1 MGRDDARGDA
11 DGRHPV
17 TADATPA
24 TLTAYAEPTRPVRAG
39 WIAAFAG
46 VWLGL
51 WMAQLVPVQVLL
63 PLQIAAQHASDDWLV
78 SLVTYGLVSAVAGTF
93 VVIAYPIVGALSDRT
108 RSRFGRR
115 RPWILG
121 GVVLASVGLALLGVQ
136 TESLGTVTMWTA
148 VMMGFCMASAAL
160 TAVMA
165 DRVPAG
171 QRGLVSGWISAPNAI
186 GILVGIVLVTAV
198 FTTTASGYLA
208 LAVCC
213 VGLAVPFL
221 LVLRDV
227 PLTTSEAALLGPLT
241 VRTILSSIWVDP
253 RRHPDF
259 AWTVASRVLINL
271 GNAIATTMLLYFFT
285 FALRVADPT
294 GFLVFT
300 TVIYMVVTIVASV
313 ALGKLSD
320 VVQRRRVFVLASGV
334 AQAVSALLLAVAP
347 AESTAVIGAVLLGL
361 GQGCFF
367 AVDQALA
374 TQVLPS
380 AETRGKDVGIMNI
393 ALAGPQAFGPLLG
406 AGAVVLFGGFSGL
419 FLASGLAGLLGSVI
433 IMRVRSVR

>member
-1 MGRDDARGDA
+1 VTA
-11 DGRHPV
+11 DGRTVPV
-17 TADATPA
+17 AV
-24 TLTAYAEPTRPVRAG
+24 YAEPTRPVRAG

-46 VWLGL
+46 AWLGL

-63 PLQIAAQHASDDWLV
+63 PLQIAAQHSSDEWLTSLV
-78 SLVTYGLVSAVAGTF
+78 SYGLVSAVAGAF

-121 GVVLASVGLALLGVQ
+121 GSLTSGVGLALLGIQSETV
-136 TESLGTVTMWTA
+136 GTIVMWTV
-148 VMMGFCMASAAL
+148 VMLGFCMASAAL

-165 DRVPAG
+165 DQVPEN
-171 QRGLVSGWISAPNAI
+171 QRGLVSGWISAPNAL
-186 GILVGIVLVTAV
+186 GILLGIVLVTAV
-198 FTTTASGYLA
+198 FTTIPSGYLA
-208 LAVCC
+208 LAVS
-213 VGLAVPFL
+213 VVVLAVPF
-221 LVLRDV
+221 VLRLRDA
-227 PLTTSEAALLGPLT
+227 PLSPSDAARLGPLT
-241 VRTILSSIWVDP
+241 ARSVLASIWVDP

-285 FALRVADPT
+285 FALGVPDPT

-300 TVIYMVVTIVASV
+300 TVIYMVVTIVASI

-320 VVQRRRVFVLASGV
+320 VLGRRRVFVLASGV
-334 AQAVSALLLAVAP
+334 AQALAALLLAVAP
-347 AESTAVIGAVLLGL
+347 AESTSIVGAVLLGL

-393 ALAGPQAFGPLLG
+393 AMAGPQAFGPLLG
-406 AGAVVLFGGFSGL
+406 AGAVVLFGGFPGL
-419 FLASGLAGLLGSVI
+419 FIASGVTGLLGAAVV
-433 IMRVRSVR
+433 MRVRSVR

>member
-1 MGRDDARGDA
+1 M
-11 DGRHPV
+11 

-24 TLTAYAEPTRPVRAG
+24 PLTAYAEPTRPVRAG

-63 PLQIAAQHASDDWLV
+63 PLQIAAQHTSDDWLV
-78 SLVTYGLVSAVAGTF
+78 SLVAYGLVSAVAGTF
-93 VVIAYPIVGALSDRT
+93 VVVAYPIVGALSDRT

-121 GVVLASVGLALLGVQ
+121 GVVLAAVGLALLGVQ

-171 QRGLVSGWISAPNAI
+171 QRGHVSGWISAPNAI
-186 GILVGIVLVTAV
+186 GILLGIVLVTAV

>member
-1 MGRDDARGDA
+1 MTAEEQTA
-11 DGRHPV
+11 PV
-17 TADATPA
+17 A
-24 TLTAYAEPTRPVRAG
+24 AYAEPTRPVHAG

-46 VWLGL
+46 AWLGL

-63 PLQIAAQHASDDWLV
+63 PLQIAAQHASDEWLTSLV
-78 SLVTYGLVSAVAGTF
+78 SYGLVSAVAGAF
-93 VVIAYPIVGALSDRT
+93 VVVAYPIVGALSDRT

-121 GVVLASVGLALLGVQ
+121 GSLTAAAGLALLGIQ
-136 TESLGTVTMWTA
+136 TETVGTIVMWTV
-148 VMMGFCMASAAL
+148 VMLGFCMASAAL

-165 DRVPAG
+165 DQVPEG
-171 QRGLVSGWISAPNAI
+171 QRGLVSGWISAPNAL
-186 GILVGIVLVTAV
+186 GILLGIVLVTAV
-198 FTTTASGYLA
+198 FTTIPSGYLA
-208 LAVCC
+208 LAVCA
-213 VGLAVPFL
+213 VVLAVPFVV
-221 LVLRDV
+221 VLRDA
-227 PLTTSEAALLGPLT
+227 PLSASDAARLGPLT
-241 VRTILSSIWVDP
+241 ARSVLASIWVDP
-253 RRHPDF
+253 RLHPDF
-259 AWTVASRVLINL
+259 AWTVTSRVLINL

-285 FALRVADPT
+285 FALGVADPT

-320 VVQRRRVFVLASGV
+320 VLGRRRVFVLASGT
-334 AQAVSALLLAVAP
+334 AQAVAALLLAVAP
-347 AESTAVIGAVLLGL
+347 AESTSIVGAVLLGL

-393 ALAGPQAFGPLLG
+393 AMAGPQAFGPLLG
-406 AGAVVLFGGFSGL
+406 AGAVVLFGGFPGL
-419 FLASGLAGLLGSVI
+419 FIASGVTGLLGAVAV
-433 IMRVRSVR
+433 MRVRSVR

>member
-1 MGRDDARGDA
+1 MTAEEQTA
-11 DGRHPV
+11 PV
-17 TADATPA
+17 A
-24 TLTAYAEPTRPVRAG
+24 AYAEPTRPVHAG

-46 VWLGL
+46 AWLGL

-63 PLQIAAQHASDDWLV
+63 PLQIAAQHASDEWLTSLV
-78 SLVTYGLVSAVAGTF
+78 SYGLVSAVAGAF
-93 VVIAYPIVGALSDRT
+93 VVVAYPIVGALSDRT

-121 GVVLASVGLALLGVQ
+121 GSLTAAAGLALLGIQ
-136 TESLGTVTMWTA
+136 TETVGTIVMWTV
-148 VMMGFCMASAAL
+148 VMLGFCMASAAL

-165 DRVPAG
+165 DQVPEG
-171 QRGLVSGWISAPNAI
+171 QRGLVSGWISAPNAL
-186 GILVGIVLVTAV
+186 GILLGIVLVTAV
-198 FTTTASGYLA
+198 FTTIPSGYLA
-208 LAVCC
+208 LTVCAV
-213 VGLAVPFL
+213 VLAVPFVV
-221 LVLRDV
+221 VLRDA
-227 PLTTSEAALLGPLT
+227 PLSASDAARLGPLT
-241 VRTILSSIWVDP
+241 ARSVLASIWVDP
-253 RRHPDF
+253 RLHPDF
-259 AWTVASRVLINL
+259 AWTVTSRVLINL

-285 FALRVADPT
+285 FALGVADPT

-320 VVQRRRVFVLASGV
+320 VLGRRRVFVLASGT
-334 AQAVSALLLAVAP
+334 AQAVAALLLAVAP
-347 AESTAVIGAVLLGL
+347 AESTSIVGAVLLGL

-393 ALAGPQAFGPLLG
+393 AMAGPQAFGPLLG
-406 AGAVVLFGGFSGL
+406 AGAVVLFGGFPGL
-419 FLASGLAGLLGSVI
+419 FIASGVTGLLGAVAV
-433 IMRVRSVR
+433 MRVRSVR

>member
-1 MGRDDARGDA
+1 M
-11 DGRHPV
+11 
-17 TADATPA
+17 TAEPRPHE
-24 TLTAYAEPTRPVRAG
+24 LSAYAEPTRPVRAG

-63 PLQIAAQHASDDWLV
+63 PLQIADQHRSEDWLA
-78 SLVTYGLVSAVAGTF
+78 SLVAYGVVSAVAGT
-93 VVIAYPIVGALSDRT
+93 VVVVAYPIVGALSDRT

-115 RPWILG
+115 RPWILA
-121 GVVLASVGLALLGVQ
+121 GVLCVGVGLSLLGIQ
-136 TESLGTVTMWTA
+136 TETIGTVAMWTLT
-148 VMMGFCMASAAL
+148 MLGFCMASAAL

-171 QRGLVSGWISAPNAI
+171 QRGLVSGWISAPNAL
-186 GILVGIVLVTAV
+186 GILLGMVLVTAV

-208 LAVCC
+208 LAVCA
-213 VGLAVPFL
+213 VVLAVPFL
-221 LVLRDV
+221 LRLRDI
-227 PLTTSEAALLGPLT
+227 PLTPAEAALLGPLT
-241 VRTILSSIWVDP
+241 IGAVLSSIWVDP

-271 GNAIATTMLLYFFT
+271 SNAIATTMLLYFFT
-285 FALRVADPT
+285 FALHLPDPT
-294 GFLVFT
+294 EFLVFT
-300 TVIYMVVTIVASV
+300 TVIYMVVTIVASIGF
-313 ALGKLSD
+313 GKLSD
-320 VVQRRRVFVLASGV
+320 VLGRRRVFVLASGA
-334 AQAVSALLLAVAP
+334 AQAVAALLLAVAP
-347 AESTAVIGAVLLGL
+347 AESTAIVGPVLLGL

-406 AGAVVLFGGFSGL
+406 AGAVVLFGGFAGL
-419 FLASGLAGLLGSVI
+419 FLASGAIGLLGAATV
-433 IMRVRSVR
+433 MRVRSVR

>member
-1 MGRDDARGDA
+1 MSAETHRP
-11 DGRHPV
+11 PV
-17 TADATPA
+17 S
-24 TLTAYAEPTRPVRAG
+24 AYAEPTRPVRAG

-63 PLQIAAQHASDDWLV
+63 PLQIAAQHSSEQWLS
-78 SLVTYGLVSAVAGTF
+78 SLVAYGLVSAVAGAF
-93 VVIAYPIVGALSDRT
+93 VVVAYPIVGALSDRT

-121 GVVLASVGLALLGVQ
+121 GVLLVAAGLALLGVQ
-136 TESLGTVTMWTA
+136 TGTVGTVVMWTTTM
-148 VMMGFCMASAAL
+148 VGFCMASAAL

-165 DRVPAG
+165 DRVPAD
-171 QRGLVSGWISAPNAI
+171 QRGLVSGWISAPNAL
-186 GILVGIVLVTAV
+186 GILLGMVLVTAV

-208 LAVCC
+208 LAVCA
-213 VGLAVPFL
+213 VVLAVPFL
-221 LVLRDV
+221 LRLHDV
-227 PLTTSEAALLGPLT
+227 PLSDADAARLGPAT
-241 VRTILSSIWVDP
+241 VRGILSSIWVDP

-271 GNAIATTMLLYFFT
+271 SNAIATTMLLYFFT
-285 FALRVADPT
+285 FALGLDDPT

-313 ALGKLSD
+313 GLGKLSD
-320 VVQRRRVFVLASGV
+320 VVGRRRVFVLASGS
-334 AQAVSALLLAVAP
+334 AQAVAALLLAVAP
-347 AESTAVIGAVLLGL
+347 AQTTAIVGAVLLGL

-406 AGAVVLFGGFSGL
+406 AGAVVAFGGFTGL
-419 FLASGLAGLLGSVI
+419 FVASGAAGLLGAAI
-433 IMRVRSVR
+433 ILRVRSVR